1 MLCDAPWP
9 ARLQQWSMVDLQ
21 LPSLKNVFKKNTW
34 ILYGYVV
41 KSFRA

>member
-21 LPSLKNVFKKNTW
+21 LPSLKNVLKKKNMDSVW
-34 ILYGYVV
+34 LCGEVI
-41 KSFRA
+41 